1 MAAALALGL
10 LVLLPGALVVR
21 APWTAVPALSLAFWA
36 LSIAWLPARA
46 SRASVVAAL
55 LLVSG
60 LLAALRL
67 LPKHEL
73 APPPGWP
80 VPPAPPP
87 PARPGRTPPPLA
99 GAASLLVAAVA
110 LALLLPAPLWHNPP
124 GPALA
129 FQATSAR
136 LLLWRDGVPFSAEPL
151 LPLAPFG
158 AHAPALASLS
168 ADLARL
174 AGLEPARAVVLVV
187 LAAASLTLVGLYAL
201 LATRR
206 PPVEAALAA
215 LLALGAVPWPA
226 WLEAWG
232 AGAALLALALV
243 LPGAAL
249 LVGHASRSSGFA
261 AGLLLGAG
269 ALAQPLLAAA
279 AIAGGAGVVLWQPS
293 RGRPAASRR
302 LALVAA
308 TAALVAAPG
317 LVPLARAL
325 SAREAVAIAGSVTS
339 AEWLA
344 SALALLLLGLA
355 PALAARLA
363 GARRPLC
370 RGIGWAAALA
380 SGALFVA
387 RVHGWVASGELP
399 AATRAALAR
408 VAVATGPLEA
418 VCADAGVRDWL
429 PAVSGRAP
437 GEPPWIPGV
446 YAEEWSRRPPR
457 DCTVRL
463 TTGGDIVSRP
473 AGKPPNGSSVLID
486 RRGSVTLPTR

>member
-36 LSIAWLPARA
+36 LSSAWLPARA
-46 SRASVVAAL
+46 SRASVVSAL

-67 LPKHEL
+67 LPRHEL

-80 VPPAPPP
+80 VPPAPTP
-87 PARPGRTPPPLA
+87 PARAGRTPPPLA
-99 GAASLLVAAVA
+99 CAASLLVAAVA

-129 FQATSAR
+129 FQTTSAR

-168 ADLARL
+168 ADLSRL

-187 LAAASLTLVGLYAL
+187 LAAASLTLVGLYGL

-226 WLEAWG
+226 WIEAWG

-261 AGLLLGAG
+261 AGLLLGGG

-279 AIAGGAGVVLWQPS
+279 AVAGGAGVVLWQPP
-293 RGRPAASRR
+293 RGRPAAWRR
-302 LALVAA
+302 LALVLV

-325 SAREAVAIAGSVTS
+325 SAREAVAIAASVTP

-355 PALAARLA
+355 SALARLA
-363 GARRPLC
+363 GARRPLW

-387 RVHGWVASGELP
+387 RVHGWMASGELP

-418 VCADAGVRDWL
+418 VCAEAGVRDWL

-446 YAEEWSRRPPR
+446 YAEEWSRRLPR
-457 DCTVRL
+457 ACTVRL
-463 TTGGDIVSRP
+463 TTRGDIVSRP